1 MKIIGITMGDPA
13 SIGPEITA
21 KALSDPAVYKRCKP
35 LVVGDAAV
43 MEEALKITGLSGKL
57 KIHKIGDVSEAL
69 YEYGSIDET
78 FAPEALDLIAE
89 WIGKTTGSSR

>member
-69 YEYGSIDET
+69 YQYGIIDVYDMGMVDMKE
-78 FAPEALDLIAE
+78 L
-89 WIGKTTGSSR
+89 KR